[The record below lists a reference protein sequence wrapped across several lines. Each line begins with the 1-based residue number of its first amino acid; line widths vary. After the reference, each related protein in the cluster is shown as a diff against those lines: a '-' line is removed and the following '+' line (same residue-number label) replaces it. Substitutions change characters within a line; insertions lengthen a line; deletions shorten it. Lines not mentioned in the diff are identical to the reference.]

1 MHFHKGDF
9 LVPQELN
16 IWLSLSKFRI
26 LSMSQ
31 ILIGRCGS
39 VWSVIGYNVSEMSNE
54 WGAYAGVLPQTA
66 DPQSQEVSVHK
77 ESLQI
82 DCRIQV

>member
-1 MHFHKGDF
+1 M
-9 LVPQELN
+9 
-16 IWLSLSKFRI
+16 
-26 LSMSQ
+26 
-31 ILIGRCGS
+31 
-39 VWSVIGYNVSEMSNE
+39 IGYNVSEMINE

-82 DCRIQV
+82 AEENGKVLGINQT

>member
-1 MHFHKGDF
+1 MAFVGW
-9 LVPQELN
+9 LVG
-16 IWLSLSKFRI
+16 W
-26 LSMSQ
+26 
-31 ILIGRCGS
+31 S
-39 VWSVIGYNVSEMSNE
+39 VGCWKKVLKIADWSTQKCCLVIGYNVSEMINE

-66 DPQSQEVSVHK
+66 DPQSREVSVHK